1 EIVNDS
7 FEGLAMEVVDNFNES
22 LIVEVVEDSFE
33 GLGMEEVDDF
43 YESVAVEV
51 VEDSFEGLEIEEVD
65 DSYEKCCSGSPSME
79 EVKDSTEGAYKANDS
94 LYQASEGRPICP
106 LQGHHMCAKKGKA
119 NWEELL
125 AGMVGASVSW
135 FPRWKE
141 GGARVLC
148 SCEGFP
154 NIPLIGTRGCI
165 NYNPILAIRQLG
177 YPMRGAPSEEI
188 IALFVT
194 RGFSEGNANM
204 LQRIRKAWNIVER
217 KYKELRGS
225 SNSVIGGYHKWL
237 KARTQGI
244 TWLSKL
250 KSPSGEEAEVP
261 EESEEVQALKA
272 ELERM
277 RVAKEN

>member
-1 EIVNDS
+1 
-7 FEGLAMEVVDNFNES
+7 M
-22 LIVEVVEDSFE
+22 
-33 GLGMEEVDDF
+33 
-43 YESVAVEV
+43 
-51 VEDSFEGLEIEEVD
+51 
-65 DSYEKCCSGSPSME
+65 
-79 EVKDSTEGAYKANDS
+79 
-94 LYQASEGRPICP
+94 
-106 LQGHHMCAKKGKA
+106 
-119 NWEELL
+119 